1 MRNKLERLSEKDDLM
16 LMMDFRQERWDE
28 WVKFCH
34 ENGYEAKVRQ

>member
-1 MRNKLERLSEKDDLM
+1 MGKKYERIDDEDDVM
-16 LMMDFRQERWDE
+16 LMMDFRQEHWSE